1 MKRLISFLLC
11 ALILM
16 SLTSAFASG
25 GETLRVFGYQPTE
38 SSLDVILYAKAEEY
52 FSEKNFSVQL
62 ESINLS
68 ADKLTPYSDVDSGTS
83 WIVIIEP
90 SASSP
95 TTQVTVSEIISSLM
109 ASFGKKDNIAIYD
122 AASGSKTEFLSTAS
136 TVMPIVENALKG
148 KGASK
153 LYDTI
158 KSALTTFST
167 NTTLN
172 DHKCLLVI
180 SRLEDDNSA
189 YYFTDACKDAASLPV
204 TIYAIGLTGTS
215 NTLKGKFQEFKALPE
230 ATRSGLAIAL
240 EDINKD
246 NAAPAIKQITDNE
259 KNNFFVLSA
268 PLSSDLQNIPDTVVP
283 MTVTLQLKDTKLE
296 DMLPDVDSAAI
307 KAMIPAEGST
317 EELSEPEPTS
327 KPNIIEKV
335 KDNWP
340 IEDPIINI
348 LAAVLLLGI
357 IILII
362 VLRKRARRSNEEE
375 LFDEGETVSVVEDH
389 TKPLSKVTITLTNVK
404 TGEQFT
410 GDIHGVS
417 IKAGRSAALALK
429 GDPSISGT
437 HMEFIWQNGCLYVQ
451 DAKSTNGTM
460 LNGKEIVGAVALN
473 QNDMI
478 HIGTSDFRVNW
489 HSNS

>member
-1 MKRLISFLLC
+1 MKRFLSFLLC
-11 ALILM
+11 TIILT
-16 SLTSAFASG
+16 SLCSAFAAG

-38 SSLDVILYAKAEEY
+38 TSIDVVLYAKVEEY
-52 FSEKNFSVQL
+52 FSEKNFTIQL
-62 ESINLS
+62 GSNSLPG
-68 ADKLTPYSDVDSGTS
+68 DKLTPYSDMDSGTS
-83 WIVIIEP
+83 WIVIVEP

-95 TTQVTVSEIISSLM
+95 TTQLTVTEIISSLM
-109 ASFGKKDNIAIYD
+109 ATFGKKDNIAIYD
-122 AASGSKTEFLSTAS
+122 AATGSKTEFLNTAS
-136 TVMPIVENALKG
+136 TVMPILENSLKG
-148 KGASK
+148 KGTSK

-172 DHKCLLVI
+172 EHKCILVI

-204 TIYAIGLTGTS
+204 TIYTIGLTGTS

-230 ATRSGLAIAL
+230 ATRSGLAIAM

-259 KNNFFVLSA
+259 KSNFFVLTAS
-268 PLSSDLQNIPDTVVP
+268 LSSDLKNIPDTAVP

-296 DMLPDVDSAAI
+296 DVLPDVDGAAI
-307 KAMIPAEGST
+307 KAMVPAEEST
-317 EELSEPEPTS
+317 EEPSEPEPTS

-362 VLRKRARRSNEEE
+362 VLRKKAKNAVEEE
-375 LFDEGETVSVVEDH
+375 IFDEGETTPVVEDH
-389 TKPLSKVTITLTNVK
+389 TKPLSRVTITLTNVK